1 MILRLT
7 ARTVTFYCN
16 EFSSLIFQISTSVT
30 EMYIDCKIQ
39 VVVFLMVA
47 YVSDKKKTLNTNKSY
62 YIVRKVGYKSGLGKV
77 RVNLVQ

>member
-16 EFSSLIFQISTSVT
+16 EFLLFSKYRTSVT

>member
-1 MILRLT
+1 
-7 ARTVTFYCN
+7 
-16 EFSSLIFQISTSVT
+16 
-30 EMYIDCKIQ
+30 MYIDCKIQ